1 MIGFEVYQ
9 MDKKVTEELAS
20 EILSSIQFMVDAH
33 IHHPKTEKDTVRFW
47 DNKTPY
53 IIHPTWCA
61 MTLLTETT
69 LPEQLRFEGYQ
80 ALLWHDVLEDT
91 TMTELPE
98 GTSDMVHRY
107 VQEMT
112 FNNFSE
118 EINNI
123 WSKDKEIQLFKLYDK
138 TSNLLDGKWMNEN
151 KWNQYV
157 EFTLQLME
165 NVREEYGELNIV
177 KIAKSIA
184 QT

>member
-1 MIGFEVYQ
+1 MIGIEVHQ

-33 IHHPKTEKDTVRFW
+33 THHPKTEKDAVRFW

-91 TMTELPE
+91 TITELPDK
-98 GTSDMVHRY
+98 TSKNVIRF
-107 VQEMT
+107 VQHMT
-112 FNNFSE
+112 FSSFSE
-118 EINNI
+118 EIKNI
-123 WSKDKEIQLFKLYDK
+123 WLKDKEIQLFKLYDK
-138 TSNLLDGKWMNEN
+138 TSNLLDGTWMNEN

-165 NVREEYGELNIV
+165 NVQSEYGELNIV
-177 KIAKSIA
+177 KIAKGIT
-184 QT
+184 QK